1 MSTASDNQPNNNP
14 SKEVKVA
21 EARQQDVGRGI
32 ARIDPDVAK
41 ELGIATGDIVEI
53 TSGRKRTAAKS
64 WHGYPDDRS
73 KGIIRIDGATRRN
86 ADTSID
92 EKVTIRKIEA
102 KDARVVYFSPVESLR
117 IQGGEAY
124 LRRLLENRVLTAGDF
139 IEIPIMGR
147 KIVLVVTNHVPKTDA
162 VLVRD
167 TTQIDI
173 SEKVSAE
180 TKVPKITYED
190 IGGLHDEIRK
200 VREMIELPM
209 KHPELFERLGVE
221 APKGVLLHGP
231 PGTGKTLL
239 AKAVA
244 NETDSNFISL
254 GGPEIMSKF
263 YGESE
268 KKLREIFKDAE
279 KNAPSIIFI
288 DEIDSIAPKR
298 EEVTGEVERRVVAQL
313 LALMDGLEARGQVVV
328 IGATNRPNALDPAL
342 RRGGRFD
349 REIELGIPNKD
360 SRMEIIGVHT
370 RGMPLE
376 NDVNLG
382 TIANITH
389 GFVGADLSSLTK
401 EAAMNALRR
410 ILPDLD
416 LEQESIPAEILEK
429 IFITQDDFNRAL
441 SEVQP
446 SALREVFV
454 EVPDVRWADIGGL
467 KEVKEQLRETVEWPL
482 KYGKIYKHMKANQPK
497 GVLLYGPPGT
507 GKTLIA
513 KAVANESEA
522 NFISVKGPEFL
533 SKWVGESERAVREV
547 FRKARQAAPCII
559 FFDEIETITPTRGGM
574 VDSHVTERVISQIL
588 TELDGLEELHGV
600 MIIAA
605 TNRPDIIDAAL
616 LRPGR
621 FDKIIEISMPKAN
634 EDRAEIFKIHIR
646 NRPLDKNVNLMEL
659 AELTDGFSGADISAI
674 CDEAVISAIRDFV
687 SKLSEEET
695 EKIEHSEDGEVAKYL
710 SDSIVNSD
718 HFKRA
723 IEKIKSTK
731 QRLKQTQL
739 KTEQPATE
747 YF

>member
-1 MSTASDNQPNNNP
+1 MSASSDSQPNNYP

-349 REIELGIPNKD
+349 REIEIGIPNKD

-376 NDVNLG
+376 NDVNLSS
-382 TIANITH
+382 IANVTH

-429 IFITQDDFNRAL
+429 IFITQDDFNKAL

-454 EVPDVRWADIGGL
+454 EVPDVKWSDIGGL
-467 KEVKEQLRETVEWPL
+467 KDVKDQLRETVEWPL

-605 TNRPDIIDAAL
+605 TNRPDFIDAAL

-621 FDKIIEISMPKAN
+621 FDKLIEFSLPK
-634 EDRAEIFKIHIR
+634 EVSDRVEIFKIHSR
-646 NRPLDKNVNLMEL
+646 NRPLQNVNLNEL
-659 AELTDGFSGADISAI
+659 GELTDGFSGADIAAI

-687 SKLSEEET
+687 AKLDESQAAE
-695 EKIEHSEDGEVAKYL
+695 IDHLEDQEVAGHMKGA
-710 SDSIVNSD
+710 IVSLD
-718 HFKRA
+718 HFKKA

-731 QRLKQTQL
+731 ARLKQTQI
-739 KTEQPATE
+739 KTEQPSAE